1 MAAPGFMFD
10 LSIVQLIRWHKC
22 ISKKD
27 IQILTFCSIVHIHD
41 IVFKFHVKLSKYV
54 WLQSADVLC
63 EDFAVRILASD
74 DFLAKG
80 KACKYAHSHNT
91 VCGGICQLGVGTS
104 YRCVDTDVSWS
115 KCDLHVALVSA
126 FPCVFLVCLHSCG
139 TNRSRKAT
147 NRIGEVWKQGYVAAD
162 SLHLLQLVHLWFAV
176 SIQLVCVICFI
187 PQSLYVWFTIY
198 LCDLLYTSE
207 LVCVIHYIPV

>member
-1 MAAPGFMFD
+1 M
-10 LSIVQLIRWHKC
+10 LC
-22 ISKKD
+22 KD
-27 IQILTFCSIVHIHD
+27 FV
-41 IVFKFHVKLSKYV
+41 
-54 WLQSADVLC
+54 
-63 EDFAVRILASD
+63 VRILASD

-80 KACKYAHSHNT
+80 KACEYAHSHNT
-91 VCGGICQLGVGTS
+91 VYGGICQLGVGTS

-147 NRIGEVWKQGYVAAD
+147 NRIGEVWKQGFVAAGT
-162 SLHLLQLVHLWFAV
+162 S
-176 SIQLVCVICFI
+176 VICCKHT
-187 PQSLYVWFTIY
+187 VG